1 MNEQPDILVL
11 GLGPAG
17 ACAAEV
23 CAKAG
28 FTVLAVEKKVV
39 AGAPVQCA
47 EFVPAMIGAEVNAL
61 AETRIQSIR
70 SMVTFV
76 EDQPPDVMAN
86 FPGQMIDREAFDREL
101 GEQAKA
107 AGAELLYGLKAQTI
121 SDTGAVTL
129 TNGSQISPKILIGA
143 DGPNSLAGSAI
154 GSVISD
160 YLETR
165 QISVPLL
172 RAFNST
178 DIFLSHKI
186 SGGYAWAFPKGD
198 VVNIGLGVHLDAR
211 NQMKPLLDELHQKL
225 IAEGRAGQQVLS
237 HTGGRIPASG
247 MVKPWGVIGSTL
259 CLLAGDAAGLTN
271 PITGAGINSAVISGK
286 LAGDA
291 AVNYLLKG
299 NETQIAEDYQ
309 EDLEDLFGASL
320 ARAVAHRQRLA
331 TYWREN
337 NNPSPEQLRGGWI
350 AYDQYWQ
357 NQNTISIK
365 ENPCPA

>member
-1 MNEQPDILVL
+1 MNNQPDILVL

-17 ACAAEV
+17 ACAATA

-28 FTVLAVEKKVV
+28 FNVMAIEKKAI

-47 EFVPAMIGAEVNAL
+47 EFVPAMIGSEVAAL
-61 AETRIQSIR
+61 NETSIQAIR

-76 EDQPPDVMAN
+76 EDQPPDFMAN
-86 FPGQMIDREAFDREL
+86 FPGRMIDREGFDREL

-107 AGAELLYGLKAQTI
+107 AGAELHYGLKAQNI
-121 SDTGAVTL
+121 SDTGTL
-129 TNGSQISPKILIGA
+129 TLSNGNQILPRILIGA
-143 DGPNSLAGSAI
+143 DGPNSLAGNAI

-172 RAFNST
+172 QAFDNT
-178 DIFLSHKI
+178 DIFLSQHI
-186 SGGYAWAFPKGD
+186 TGGYAWAFPKAG
-198 VVNIGLGVHLDAR
+198 VVNIGLGVHPQAR
-211 NQMKPLLDELHQKL
+211 SHMKTLLDELHQKL
-225 IAEGRAGQQVLS
+225 IAEGRVGSQILG

-291 AVNYLLKG
+291 AVHYLS
-299 NETQIAEDYQ
+299 NDNNITAADNYQ

-331 TYWREN
+331 TYWHQDN
-337 NNPSPEQLRGGWI
+337 TPSPEQLRGGWI